1 MDDSQVPLPAPRTPL
16 ALRLDDVELLDTI
29 LSVGVFG
36 ELREAIWLGTPCVAR
51 KLPEGEKR
59 EDQMKNCLLWN
70 SLNHPNIVMLM
81 GVSISPGVD
90 SWVVT
95 ELLTVN
101 LANLLKNSPHSLLPL
116 PSKLSILH
124 DVALAVRYLHSMTP
138 HPLLHGDLQAEHVFL
153 TPSVR
158 AKLDLW
164 DTFFA
169 SDLEVRKASTEGFL
183 NVDLEVTFHLSP
195 EVLVEG
201 YSSVKQSGKSSSDA
215 FSFGVLCLHVL
226 VQRLPVPKD
235 AMILVSSDKAIFFSE
250 QERRSR
256 YLNALQGKE
265 KLLLP
270 IITQCLEPVAS
281 QRPSMAAVCD
291 RLSQLQT
298 QIGVGKQGESVLNG
312 GTVVDISNHLQ
323 HISKS
328 VDTTASELEAFQGQL
343 RSLLGLAD
351 DAIVPVPNTPTLPRM
366 AKKKM
371 FDLGNSALLGRLK
384 TLPDH
389 FRHVSNVPTFAS
401 SEPEIDKK
409 VDSPSK
415 VRLCACGTLML
426 SAHETLTLHIYLS
439 VVMLDLFA
447 MFAQMCP

>member
-1 MDDSQVPLPAPRTPL
+1 MQTMEVHHSQAPSPAPRIPL
-16 ALRLDDVELLDTI
+16 HLRLHDVELLDNI

-36 ELREAIWLGTPCVAR
+36 ELRDVVWMGTHCAAR
-51 KLPEGEKR
+51 RLPEGETR
-59 EDQMKNCLLWN
+59 EDQIKNCLLWS
-70 SLNHPNIVMLM
+70 SLNHPNIVMFM
-81 GVSISPGVD
+81 GVSASPGAD

-101 LANLLKNSPHSLLPL
+101 LAHLLKNSPHSLLPL
-116 PSKLSILH
+116 PSKLSILQ

-201 YSSVKQSGKSSSDA
+201 YSAVKQSGKSSSDA

-226 VQRLPVPKD
+226 VQRLPIPIESIIVVNSEQ
-235 AMILVSSDKAIFFSE
+235 ALLLSE
-250 QERRSR
+250 QERRSE
-256 YLNALQGKE
+256 YTKTLQGKE
-265 KLLLP
+265 MLFLP
-270 IITQCLEPVAS
+270 IITQCLEAS
-281 QRPSMAAVCD
+281 ASHRPSMAAVCD
-291 RLSQLQT
+291 RLSQLQA

-323 HISKS
+323 HISES
-328 VDTTASELEAFQGQL
+328 VDTTTSQLEAYRMQL

-351 DAIVPVPNTPTLPRM
+351 NAIVPVPNTPTLPSM
-366 AKKKM
+366 AKKQM
-371 FDLGNSALLGRLK
+371 FNVTYSSAVTRHK
-384 TLPDH
+384 SLPTH
-389 FRHVSNVPTFAS
+389 CCHGSRVPTSAFPQL
-401 SEPEIDKK
+401 ETCKEM
-409 VDSPSK
+409 DSPLE
-415 VRLCACGTLML
+415 VCQCACGCSNADSTQNV
-426 SAHETLTLHIYLS
+426 LTKYVSS
-439 VVMLDLFA
+439 V
-447 MFAQMCP
+447 